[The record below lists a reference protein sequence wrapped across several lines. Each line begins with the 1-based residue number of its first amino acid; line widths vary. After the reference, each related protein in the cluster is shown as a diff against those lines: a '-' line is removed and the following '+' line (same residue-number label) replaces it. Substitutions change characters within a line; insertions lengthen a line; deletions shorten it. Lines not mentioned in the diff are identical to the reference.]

1 MFAIIAPGQGSQTP
15 GMLAGWLR
23 DPECAAAVRQWS
35 QASGCDLAH
44 LGTKASAAEIAR
56 TENTQPLLVAQGLL
70 AHGALTGRLP
80 DGAAVVAGHS
90 VGELTAAAYAGV
102 LDPADAVRLAA
113 VRGRAMA
120 EACAGTPTSMAAV
133 VGGDEPEVLAHL
145 SALGL
150 SAATH
155 NGPGQIV
162 AAGTSGRIGR
172 LLADPPRGATV
183 RELPVAGA
191 FHTPHMEQARQA
203 FADAAAAT
211 RFAPPRQILLSNTDG
226 AAVTPPDEIRRRL
239 VEQVVRPVRW
249 DLCMDALARTAPR
262 AVFSTP
268 PARTLAGI
276 LKRRYPALDVVS
288 VNTPRDLVKAAA
300 RLDAGAART
309 EPARAGV

>member
-23 DPECAAAVRQWS
+23 DPECAAVVRQWS
-35 QASGCDLAH
+35 EASGCDLAH

-70 AHGALTGRLP
+70 AHGALTGVLP
-80 DGAAVVAGHS
+80 EGAAVVAGHS
-90 VGELTAAAYAGV
+90 VGELTAAVYAGV
-102 LDPADAVRLAA
+102 LEPADAVRLAA

-120 EACAGTPTSMAAV
+120 EACALTPTSMAAV
-133 VGGDEPEVLAHL
+133 VGGDEREVLAHL
-145 SALGL
+145 AGIGID
-150 SAATH
+150 AATY

-162 AAGTSGRIGR
+162 AAGESGRIGQ
-172 LLADPPRGATV
+172 LLAEPPRGTTV

-191 FHTPHMEQARQA
+191 FHTPYMEQARQV

-211 RFAPPRQILLSNTDG
+211 PFASPRQTLLSNSDG
-226 AAVTPPDEIRRRL
+226 AAVTSPDEIRRRL

-249 DLCMDALARTAPR
+249 DLCMESLAAAAPR
-262 AVFSTP
+262 AVFSLP

-276 LKRRYPALDVVS
+276 LKRRYPELDVVS
-288 VNTPRDLVKAAA
+288 LNTPRDVAKAAV
-300 RLDAGAART
+300 RSGTGRT

>member
-35 QASGCDLAH
+35 EASGCDLAH

-70 AHGALTGRLP
+70 AHGALTGVLP
-80 DGAAVVAGHS
+80 EGAAVVAGHS
-90 VGELTAAAYAGV
+90 VGELTAAVYAGV
-102 LDPADAVRLAA
+102 LEPGDAVRLAA

-120 EACAGTPTSMAAV
+120 DACASTPTSMAAV
-133 VGGDEPEVLAHL
+133 VGGDEREVLAHL
-145 SALGL
+145 AGIGL
-150 SAATH
+150 DAATY

-162 AAGTSGRIGR
+162 AAGESGRIGQ
-172 LLADPPRGATV
+172 LLAEPPHGTTV

-191 FHTPHMEQARQA
+191 FHTPYMEQARQV
-203 FADAAAAT
+203 FADTAAAT
-211 RFAPPRQILLSNTDG
+211 RFAPPRQTLLSNSDG
-226 AAVTPPDEIRRRL
+226 AAVTSPDEIRRRL

-249 DLCMDALARTAPR
+249 DLCMESLARTAPQ
-262 AVFSTP
+262 AVFSLP

-276 LKRRYPALDVVS
+276 LKRRYPELDVVS
-288 VNTPRDLVKAAA
+288 LNTPRDVAKAAV
-300 RLDAGAART
+300 RFGTGRT